1 MYYANKAQFDKK
13 AKKILKIALRYGV
26 IKSEDEV
33 NVILCSNVFS
43 DTNNC
48 ALCTDNA
55 VILGRR
61 KVGVLFF
68 ADIYDLSTITSIAYQ
83 KCDLSIVLGGG
94 ETVKIGIA
102 ADPAHYTDFISYV
115 LAKIKPQGVAS
126 PSVSVADEIRKFKE
140 LLDLGAITEDEYNAK
155 KKDLLGL

>member
-68 ADIYDLSTITSIAYQ
+68 ADIYDLSTITSIAYHH
-83 KCDLSIVLGGG
+83 V
-94 ETVKIGIA
+94 
-102 ADPAHYTDFISYV
+102 
-115 LAKIKPQGVAS
+115 
-126 PSVSVADEIRKFKE
+126 VS
-140 LLDLGAITEDEYNAK
+140 
-155 KKDLLGL
+155 

>member
-1 MYYANKAQFDKK
+1 MAE
-13 AKKILKIALRYGV
+13 LALECQN
-26 IKSEDEV
+26 I
-33 NVILCSNVFS
+33 
-43 DTNNC
+43 
-48 ALCTDNA
+48 
-55 VILGRR
+55 
-61 KVGVLFF
+61 
-68 ADIYDLSTITSIAYQ
+68 
-83 KCDLSIVLGGG
+83 G

>member
-68 ADIYDLSTITSIAYQ
+68 ADIYDLSTITSI
-83 KCDLSIVLGGG
+83 
-94 ETVKIGIA
+94 
-102 ADPAHYTDFISYV
+102 
-115 LAKIKPQGVAS
+115 VAS

>member
-68 ADIYDLSTITSIAYQ
+68 ADIYDWLMINQNETFCLCIVLLLPYQFFQTSILHSLRPH
-83 KCDLSIVLGGG
+83 CL
-94 ETVKIGIA
+94 E
-102 ADPAHYTDFISYV
+102 
-115 LAKIKPQGVAS
+115 
-126 PSVSVADEIRKFKE
+126 
-140 LLDLGAITEDEYNAK
+140 
-155 KKDLLGL
+155 

>member
-68 ADIYDLSTITSIAYQ
+68 ADIYDLPILFPMCWQ
-83 KCDLSIVLGGG
+83 KLNLKGWQ
-94 ETVKIGIA
+94 A
-102 ADPAHYTDFISYV
+102 
-115 LAKIKPQGVAS
+115 
-126 PSVSVADEIRKFKE
+126 
-140 LLDLGAITEDEYNAK
+140 LLFRWQTK
-155 KKDLLGL
+155 